1 MLFFKEKKADRN
13 IIIIGCGRL
22 GSKIANTLSDKGES
36 VLVIDKNRDS
46 YRRLSPGFGGLTIV
60 GDCTDLSTLEEA
72 QIQNA
77 SVVVAVTN
85 DDSTN
90 IMVSQLAKNI
100 YHTEHVIARLY
111 DPERSCSCEGI
122 DIDIICPASLSARE
136 IDNILDTSDK

>member
-1 MLFFKEKKADRN
+1 MMFFNEKKTDRN

-60 GDCTDLSTLEEA
+60 GDCTDISTLEEA
-72 QIQNA
+72 QIQDA

-90 IMVSQLAKNI
+90 ILVSQLAKNL
-100 YHTEHVIARLY
+100 YNTKQVIARLY
-111 DPERSCSCEGI
+111 DPERSCTCEGLG
-122 DIDIICPASLSARE
+122 IDIICPALLSARE
-136 IDNILDTSDK
+136 IDGLLEISED